1 MAFVTNPRRDASPT
15 ITGFVYQVNIT
26 ILCWRELQEGEHLE
40 LEGARTSTP
49 YKVTP
54 MSRTRSRKH
63 IHGHATHRTCKSP
76 QRRISR
82 ALKLTQHLRVLSA
95 SLLISLEGLPIRAH
109 RGVLDRPGSRSGQ
122 SFRLSRQSEGLW
134 TAARPAPT
142 PRPMRHPRGK
152 LLPVE

>member
-82 ALKLTQHLRVLSA
+82 ALDAAPESTFRVPPYQSGRAANSSA
-95 SLLISLEGLPIRAH
+95 SRRARSARISIWAIFPSLTAKRRTLDSRPPGAH
-109 RGVLDRPGSRSGQ
+109 TAPNAPST
-122 SFRLSRQSEGLW
+122 RQTVAG
-134 TAARPAPT
+134 
-142 PRPMRHPRGK
+142 
-152 LLPVE
+152 

>member
-1 MAFVTNPRRDASPT
+1 M
-15 ITGFVYQVNIT
+15 
-26 ILCWRELQEGEHLE
+26 REDIDTVQSDPNVQNTQPQ
-40 LEGARTSTP
+40 AYSW
-49 YKVTP
+49 
-54 MSRTRSRKH
+54 
-63 IHGHATHRTCKSP
+63 HATQGTCKSP

-122 SFRLSRQSEGLW
+122 SFRLSWQSEGLW